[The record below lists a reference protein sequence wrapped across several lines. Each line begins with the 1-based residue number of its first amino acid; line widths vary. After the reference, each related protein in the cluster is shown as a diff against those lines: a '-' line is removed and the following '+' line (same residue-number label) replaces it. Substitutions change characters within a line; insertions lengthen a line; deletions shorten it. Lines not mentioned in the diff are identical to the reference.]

1 MKKGK
6 SSLLGLALQRR
17 RWLLLGLLGL
27 LHLLLLEGIASGVG
41 RMLLVMHIGFFILW
55 QPFVRAEQRL
65 SGLQLAVIAG
75 VMLVQNH
82 WP

>member
-41 RMLLVMHIGFFILW
+41 RMLLVMHIGFSS
-55 QPFVRAEQRL
+55 
-65 SGLQLAVIAG
+65 SGNPSCAPSSA
-75 VMLVQNH
+75 
-82 WP
+82 